1 MPKRGGIAKETKST
15 SKGVAQPT
23 LVKLK
28 RGKTSLEIL
37 CKPATVETYRNNP
50 DGIKWPSILETEEI
64 FTDYKRSKVARDG
77 DLETVCGSTDLAV
90 VIPYILQKGT
100 FAYSTEELA
109 AKREQR
115 KRWIIH
121 HLHSDFVNPKN
132 DLPYSSA
139 LLETLFDKLRLNI
152 DPLVPPEV
160 LFSKFER
167 KFLDAL
173 PLKPLDR
180 DELSKKGKEPHVLH
194 SQKEK
199 PVTAT
204 RAKKKGKR
212 KQK

>member
-1 MPKRGGIAKETKST
+1 MPKRGGIAKETKGA

-37 CKPATVETYRNNP
+37 CKPATVEAYRKNP
-50 DGIKWPSILETEEI
+50 DGTKWPAILETDVI
-64 FTDYKRSKVARDG
+64 FTDYRKSKLAKDE
-77 DLETVCGSTDLAV
+77 DLEAVCGSTDPEV
-90 VIPYILQKGT
+90 VFPYILQKGT

-121 HLHSDFVNPKN
+121 HLHSAFVNPTN
-132 DLPYSSA
+132 DLPYSPA
-139 LLETLFDKLRLNI
+139 LLETLFDKLRLTI

-160 LFSKFER
+160 LFDKFQR

-180 DELSKKGKEPHVLH
+180 DVLGKKEPRVPDSRKKKLL
-194 SQKEK
+194 KES
-199 PVTAT
+199 

-212 KQK
+212 K